1 MRAGRS
7 RHIKS
12 WRVIRLTCGPA
23 KSYLHLRERTIVR
36 IATWNVNGLRARLEY
51 ILLWLEERQP
61 DVVGFQ
67 ELKVTDELFP
77 HEKFEALGYH
87 AITYGQKSWN
97 GVAILSRLPIELIEA
112 GLPGQDDFGSRLIR
126 ARVGEGAHAL
136 DFTTLYCPNGKST
149 DHDDFPRKLAW
160 FESLREWAAGFVRSD
175 ECAILCG
182 DFNIVPTAL
191 DSWNEEE
198 FRGSIFHTDVER
210 ERLAGMIDLGFH
222 DLFRTLEPD
231 TQAFSW
237 WDYRG
242 GAFHRRRGLR
252 IDFLLGTKAVV
263 ERLNSVEIDRDFRK
277 KKDGLTASDHAPVI
291 AVLDET

>member
-1 MRAGRS
+1 
-7 RHIKS
+7 
-12 WRVIRLTCGPA
+12 
-23 KSYLHLRERTIVR
+23 
-36 IATWNVNGLRARLEY
+36 VNGLRARLEY

-67 ELKVTDELFP
+67 AVT
-77 HEKFEALGYH
+77 H
-87 AITYGQKSWN
+87 GQKSWN
-97 GVAILSRLPIELIEA
+97 GVAILSRLPIELLEA
-112 GLPGQDDFGSRLIR
+112 GLPGEDEFGSRLIR

-136 DFTTLYCPNGKST
+136 DFTTLYCPNGKNT

-160 FESLREWAAGFVRSD
+160 FESLSKWAAGFLRSN
-175 ECAILCG
+175 ESAILCG

-198 FRGSIFHTDVER
+198 FHGSIFHTDVER
-210 ERLAGMIDLGFH
+210 ERMKRLVDLGLH

-242 GAFHRRRGLR
+242 GAFHRKRGLR
-252 IDFLLGTKAVV
+252 IDFLLGTRAVV
-263 ERLNSVEIDRDFRK
+263 DRLHSVEIDRDFRK

-291 AVLDET
+291 AVLDEA